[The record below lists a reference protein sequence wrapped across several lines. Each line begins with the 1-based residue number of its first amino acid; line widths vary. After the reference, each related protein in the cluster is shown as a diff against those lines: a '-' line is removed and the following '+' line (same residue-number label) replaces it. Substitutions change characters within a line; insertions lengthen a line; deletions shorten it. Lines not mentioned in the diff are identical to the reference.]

1 MWTAAIVALFVSV
14 TNLEL
19 QKFRSRLLISKI
31 HQEMHYVAIQNS
43 KSW

>member
-19 QKFRSRLLISKI
+19 QKFRSRLFILKMQ
-31 HQEMHYVAIQNS
+31 QELHYVAVQNS